1 MLICAWNL
9 WHCTGPPIP
18 LARHQSHD
26 KGLTYLDTR
35 IHASFGFTREDID
48 QANLQLPKG
57 EPFWKT
63 VFECS
68 IGCDTHQYASQAPM
82 FIHMEQVNKR
92 KRRRNEKDFMFLRTP
107 KDDQDL
113 VAHE

>member
-1 MLICAWNL
+1 M
-9 WHCTGPPIP
+9 
-18 LARHQSHD
+18 HQSHHG

-48 QANLQLPKG
+48 QANLQLPEK

-63 VFECS
+63 VFKCS
-68 IGCDTHQYASQAPM
+68 IGCDTRQYASQASM

-107 KDDQDL
+107 KTPKDDQDL